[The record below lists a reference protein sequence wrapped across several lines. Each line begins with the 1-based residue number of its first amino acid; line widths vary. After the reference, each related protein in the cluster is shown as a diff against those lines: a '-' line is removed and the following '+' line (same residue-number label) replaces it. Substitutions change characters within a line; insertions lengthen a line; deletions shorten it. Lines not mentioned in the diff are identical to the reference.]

1 MDSETINAINYANL
15 NKLSIGFLSIAV
27 PLSSGLAGCLS
38 YQFMNYLNTKM
49 FLQAQAQNQLPNESR
64 KMPSSLYHPHRCH
77 FQEEPKQSGYGDQK
91 KNHHIQPEAAVDQ
104 LENQKSEELDNRNLP
119 HPSYTF
125 NSNCQP
131 DFFNYGLDNQPDTI
145 SDKHHWF
152 RPLNIF
158 EQQFGFMNDKFNIVV
173 FFILVANL
181 FSMALEV
188 LVFKSLAH
196 HTLVD
201 TGLTRVYSWPL
212 STLLIVNYLISTG
225 TRIYFARLAS
235 TMLRA
240 PQMFLICSSFLLL
253 ISLAGLIFQTVLVGA
268 HLIDYDQIRYIFT
281 RNASEAQALREL
293 INDLSE
299 YFTIIGRHRIRLD
312 LLQLA
317 WLGPELVWDLLISAV
332 LMFNV
337 LDSRKRCRFGSL
349 DGKISLGIT
358 IMFETMFLVTLAT
371 FVVLCICLVV
381 GGKVDI
387 DFERMNTLHAG
398 FDGFVTK
405 LHTISIF
412 CSLQHKVN
420 DRLRLEQKFI
430 LSAQQKL
437 RDSTLNGY
445 NLRQSVGSGD
455 PNCHRRQSRK
465 GSQAIQ
471 FPDFDETEVEAS
483 QVDGSDHADISDEN
497 DFDENSLDNNMGG
510 ENISA
515 NATENLRIDPITLTK
530 NCHLNLSPQAKPN
543 KVDPNNLIEDLA
555 IQIPEH
561 ARIVNNHF
569 FGRTSSLLSESLVC
583 GPALNDIGLVPNMSL
598 KKNDDPQE
606 LPDAYHPQPVPHHS
620 HSNPNY
626 EFPCTNPAPRPRTSA
641 QSRNSKRSI

>member
-1 MDSETINAINYANL
+1 MSL
-15 NKLSIGFLSIAV
+15 PGR
-27 PLSSGLAGCLS
+27 
-38 YQFMNYLNTKM
+38 TK
-49 FLQAQAQNQLPNESR
+49 
-64 KMPSSLYHPHRCH
+64 K
-77 FQEEPKQSGYGDQK
+77 SGYGDQK
-91 KNHHIQPEAAVDQ
+91 KNHHIQAEVAADQ
-104 LENQKSEELDNRNLP
+104 LENQKSEELNNRNLP
-119 HPSYTF
+119 HPSSTF

-131 DFFNYGLDNQPDTI
+131 DFFDYGLDNKPNTI

-152 RPLNIF
+152 RTLTIF
-158 EQQFGFMNDKFNIVV
+158 EQQFGFMNDKFNVVV

-181 FSMALEV
+181 FSMALEI

-212 STLLIVNYLISTG
+212 STLLVVNYLITTG

-240 PQMFLICSSFLLL
+240 PQMFLICSLFLLL
-253 ISLAGLIFQTVLVGA
+253 ISLAGLILQTVLVGV
-268 HLIDYDQIRYIFT
+268 HLIDYDQIRYTLT
-281 RNASEAQALREL
+281 RNASEVQALGEL

-317 WLGPELVWDLLISAV
+317 WLGPEFAWDLLISAV

-358 IMFETMFLVTLAT
+358 IMFETMFLVTLVT

-437 RDSTLNGY
+437 RDSTLSGY

-455 PNCHRRQSRK
+455 PNCHRKQSRK

-471 FPDFDETEVEAS
+471 FPDFDKWTEV
-483 QVDGSDHADISDEN
+483 
-497 DFDENSLDNNMGG
+497 
-510 ENISA
+510 
-515 NATENLRIDPITLTK
+515 TTLT
-530 NCHLNLSPQAKPN
+530 
-543 KVDPNNLIEDLA
+543 
-555 IQIPEH
+555 
-561 ARIVNNHF
+561 IVMRMILMKIAWMTKW
-569 FGRTSSLLSESLVC
+569 GE
-583 GPALNDIGLVPNMSL
+583 
-598 KKNDDPQE
+598 
-606 LPDAYHPQPVPHHS
+606 
-620 HSNPNY
+620 
-626 EFPCTNPAPRPRTSA
+626 
-641 QSRNSKRSI
+641 KRSPPTRPKIRG

>member
-1 MDSETINAINYANL
+1 MDSDSINAINYANL
-15 NKLSIGFLSIAV
+15 NKLSIGFLSIVV

-49 FLQAQAQNQLPNESR
+49 FIQAQAQNQLPNESR
-64 KMPSSLYHPHRCH
+64 KMPSSLYHPNQCH
-77 FQEEPKQSGYGDQK
+77 FREEPKKSGYGDQK
-91 KNHHIQPEAAVDQ
+91 KNHHIPAEVAADQ
-104 LENQKSEELDNRNLP
+104 LENQKSEELNNRNLP
-119 HPSYTF
+119 HPSSTF

-131 DFFNYGLDNQPDTI
+131 DFFDYGLDNKPNTI

-152 RPLNIF
+152 RTLTIF
-158 EQQFGFMNDKFNIVV
+158 EQQFGFMNDKFNVVV

-181 FSMALEV
+181 FSMALEI

-212 STLLIVNYLISTG
+212 STLLVVNYLITTG

-240 PQMFLICSSFLLL
+240 PQMFLICSLFLLL
-253 ISLAGLIFQTVLVGA
+253 ISLAGLILQTVLVGV
-268 HLIDYDQIRYIFT
+268 HLIDYDQIRYTLT
-281 RNASEAQALREL
+281 RNASEVQALGEL

-317 WLGPELVWDLLISAV
+317 WLGPEFAWDLLISAV

-358 IMFETMFLVTLAT
+358 IMFETMFLVTLVT

-437 RDSTLNGY
+437 RDSTLSGY

-455 PNCHRRQSRK
+455 PNCHRKQSRK

-471 FPDFDETEVEAS
+471 FPDFDETEVEVS
-483 QVDGSDHADISDEN
+483 QVDGSDHADDSDEN
-497 DFDENSLDNNMGG
+497 DFDENSLDDEMGG
-510 ENISA
+510 EKISA
-515 NATENLRIDPITLTK
+515 NATENSRIDPRINAET
-530 NCHLNLSPQAKPN
+530 CHPNLSQPAKPN
-543 KVDPNNLIEDLA
+543 ELDPNDLIEDLA

-561 ARIVNNHF
+561 AKIVNNQF
-569 FGRTSSLLSESLVC
+569 FGRTSSSLSESLIR

-598 KKNDDPQE
+598 KKYDDPRE
-606 LPDAYHPQPVPHHS
+606 LPDAHHPQPVPHHS
-620 HSNPNY
+620 HSNPSY
-626 EFPCTNPAPRPRTSA
+626 EFPSTIPAPRPSFQPN
-641 QSRNSKRSI
+641 QSLP

>member
-1 MDSETINAINYANL
+1 MDSDSINAINYANL
-15 NKLSIGFLSIAV
+15 NKLSIGFLSIVV

-49 FLQAQAQNQLPNESR
+49 FIQAQAQNQLPNESR
-64 KMPSSLYHPHRCH
+64 KMPSSLYHPNRCH
-77 FQEEPKQSGYGDQK
+77 FREEPKKSGYGDQK
-91 KNHHIQPEAAVDQ
+91 KNHHIPAEVAADQ
-104 LENQKSEELDNRNLP
+104 LENQKSEELNNRNLP
-119 HPSYTF
+119 HPSSTF

-131 DFFNYGLDNQPDTI
+131 DFFDYGLDNKPNTI

-152 RPLNIF
+152 RTLTIF
-158 EQQFGFMNDKFNIVV
+158 EQQFGFMNDKFNVVV

-181 FSMALEV
+181 FSMALEI

-212 STLLIVNYLISTG
+212 STLLVVNYLITTG

-235 TMLRA
+235 TIYTL
-240 PQMFLICSSFLLL
+240 
-253 ISLAGLIFQTVLVGA
+253 
-268 HLIDYDQIRYIFT
+268 T
-281 RNASEAQALREL
+281 RNASEVQALGEL

-317 WLGPELVWDLLISAV
+317 WLGPEFAWDLLISAV

-358 IMFETMFLVTLAT
+358 IMFETMFLVTLVT

-437 RDSTLNGY
+437 RDSTLSGY
-445 NLRQSVGSGD
+445 NLRQM
-455 PNCHRRQSRK
+455 
-465 GSQAIQ
+465 
-471 FPDFDETEVEAS
+471 
-483 QVDGSDHADISDEN
+483 DGSDHADDSDEN
-497 DFDENSLDNNMGG
+497 DFDENSLDDEMGG
-510 ENISA
+510 EKISA
-515 NATENLRIDPITLTK
+515 NATENSRIDPRINAET
-530 NCHLNLSPQAKPN
+530 CHPNLSQPAKPN
-543 KVDPNNLIEDLA
+543 ELDPNDLIEDLA

-561 ARIVNNHF
+561 AKIVNNQF
-569 FGRTSSLLSESLVC
+569 FGRTSSSLSESLIR

-598 KKNDDPQE
+598 KKYDDPRE
-606 LPDAYHPQPVPHHS
+606 LPDAHHPQPVPHHS
-620 HSNPNY
+620 HSNPSY
-626 EFPCTNPAPRPRTSA
+626 EFPSTIPAPRPR
-641 QSRNSKRSI
+641 

>member
-1 MDSETINAINYANL
+1 MAPISSSRANPSSATPRSSERRTDRRVEDSPANHLLSQANVRDREALLQYPHLEKMDSDSINAINYANL
-15 NKLSIGFLSIAV
+15 NKLSIGFLSIVV
-27 PLSSGLAGCLS
+27 PLSSGLAG
-38 YQFMNYLNTKM
+38 
-49 FLQAQAQNQLPNESR
+49 
-64 KMPSSLYHPHRCH
+64 
-77 FQEEPKQSGYGDQK
+77 
-91 KNHHIQPEAAVDQ
+91 
-104 LENQKSEELDNRNLP
+104 
-119 HPSYTF
+119 
-125 NSNCQP
+125 NCQP
-131 DFFNYGLDNQPDTI
+131 DFFDYGLDNKPNTI

-152 RPLNIF
+152 RTLTIF
-158 EQQFGFMNDKFNIVV
+158 EQQFGFMNDKFNVVV

-181 FSMALEV
+181 FSMALEI

-212 STLLIVNYLISTG
+212 STLLVVNYLITTG

-240 PQMFLICSSFLLL
+240 PQMFLICSLFLLL
-253 ISLAGLIFQTVLVGA
+253 ISLAGLILQTVLVGV
-268 HLIDYDQIRYIFT
+268 HLIDYDQIRYTLT
-281 RNASEAQALREL
+281 RNASEVQALGEL

-317 WLGPELVWDLLISAV
+317 WLGPEFAWDLLISAV

-358 IMFETMFLVTLAT
+358 IMFETMFLVTLVT

-437 RDSTLNGY
+437 RDSTLSGY

-455 PNCHRRQSRK
+455 PNCHRKQSRK

-471 FPDFDETEVEAS
+471 FPDFG
-483 QVDGSDHADISDEN
+483 QVDGSDHADDSDEN
-497 DFDENSLDNNMGG
+497 DFDENSLDDEMGG
-510 ENISA
+510 EKISA
-515 NATENLRIDPITLTK
+515 NATENSRIDPRINAET
-530 NCHLNLSPQAKPN
+530 CHPNLSQPAKPN
-543 KVDPNNLIEDLA
+543 ELDPNDLIEDLA

-561 ARIVNNHF
+561 AKIVNNQF
-569 FGRTSSLLSESLVC
+569 FGRTSSSLSESLIR

-598 KKNDDPQE
+598 KKYDDPRE
-606 LPDAYHPQPVPHHS
+606 LPDAHHPQPVPHHS
-620 HSNPNY
+620 HSNPSY
-626 EFPCTNPAPRPRTSA
+626 EFPSTIPAPRPR
-641 QSRNSKRSI
+641 

>member
-188 LVFKSLAH
+188 L
-196 HTLVD
+196 
-201 TGLTRVYSWPL
+201 
-212 STLLIVNYLISTG
+212 
-225 TRIYFARLAS
+225 
-235 TMLRA
+235 
-240 PQMFLICSSFLLL
+240 
-253 ISLAGLIFQTVLVGA
+253 TVLVGA

-398 FDGFVTK
+398 FDGF
-405 LHTISIF
+405 
-412 CSLQHKVN
+412 HKVN

-515 NATENLRIDPITLTK
+515 NATENLRIDPITITK

-561 ARIVNNHF
+561 ARIPADPLF
-569 FGRTSSLLSESLVC
+569 IISILVMYC
-583 GPALNDIGLVPNMSL
+583 L
-598 KKNDDPQE
+598 K
-606 LPDAYHPQPVPHHS
+606 
-620 HSNPNY
+620 
-626 EFPCTNPAPRPRTSA
+626 NPAWS
-641 QSRNSKRSI
+641 QSITPIKNCMKDICTIKEQQTVHLGSDHLCLNNRLNTADILSSINHPLELCFIMYLYLSHQTEL

>member
-1 MDSETINAINYANL
+1 MTQYYSETQRSWKYKISATLQNNQRRTDTRVQNSPVNHLLWQPNVYDHEALLQYQYSTKMDSETINAINYANL

-188 LVFKSLAH
+188 L
-196 HTLVD
+196 
-201 TGLTRVYSWPL
+201 
-212 STLLIVNYLISTG
+212 
-225 TRIYFARLAS
+225 
-235 TMLRA
+235 
-240 PQMFLICSSFLLL
+240 
-253 ISLAGLIFQTVLVGA
+253 TVLVGA

-349 DGKISLGIT
+349 DGKIS
-358 IMFETMFLVTLAT
+358 
-371 FVVLCICLVV
+371 LVV

-543 KVDPNNLIEDLA
+543 KVDPNDLIEDLA